1 MTRAVTCQTHTPVS
15 LSSSP
20 LSLACSK
27 KKLEKEKKM
36 NWEEEDVRHGRRRKK
51 RKKWDSYSLRERR
64 G

>member
-1 MTRAVTCQTHTPVS
+1 
-15 LSSSP
+15 

-51 RKKWDSYSLRERR
+51 RKKWDTAACVGE
-64 G
+64 GDKN